1 MENIEVDRIIS
12 AFSFSNYGLSAV
24 QFFNSILLVYYKTLK
39 EHKTVL
45 YCVLRTEMTSDPS
58 NYHRE
63 CSPYG
68 SYSLFQFEGSDV
80 ISVLKNSIEYSFVF
94 FKCLIMNK
102 LREATGVVKQVLVQ
116 KSPLGCF
123 L

>member
-12 AFSFSNYGLSAV
+12 AFSFSNYGLIAV

-39 EHKTVL
+39 NTKL
-45 YCVLRTEMTSDPS
+45 YSIEFLRTEMTSDTS

-63 CSPYG
+63 YSPYG

-80 ISVLKNSIEYSFVF
+80 ISVLKNSIRVQF
-94 FKCLIMNK
+94 C
-102 LREATGVVKQVLVQ
+102 VL
-116 KSPLGCF
+116 
-123 L
+123 